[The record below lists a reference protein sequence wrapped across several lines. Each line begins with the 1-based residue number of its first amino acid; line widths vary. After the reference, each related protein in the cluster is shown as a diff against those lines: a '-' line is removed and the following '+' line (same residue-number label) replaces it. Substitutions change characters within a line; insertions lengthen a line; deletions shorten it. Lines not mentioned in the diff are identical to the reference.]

1 MMPAEQGDALER
13 ESRYNRIYL
22 SIIERYKDYIEE
34 KESLSV
40 AELPTMITP
49 KEPLIV
55 KKAEEIKASFSLYTY
70 DLNFME
76 AANKAFNFVKEQIE
90 EMVLP
95 LQFWLS
101 PKETLSFMMG
111 DAVDRSLLLCSLL
124 IALGNASAKVLMI
137 MADEKERK
145 VFVHCEFNERLYLF
159 NMEDKIEE
167 FGTPEEMIMY
177 AEINENATAYEFND
191 HAYYDIT

>member
-1 MMPAEQGDALER
+1 MPAEQGAALER

-22 SIIERYKDYIEE
+22 SIIERYKAYIEE

-40 AELPTMITP
+40 AELPTLITP
-49 KEPLIV
+49 KETLII
-55 KKAEEIKASFSLYTY
+55 KKADEIKMGFSLYTY
-70 DLNFME
+70 DINFME
-76 AANKAFNFVKEQIE
+76 AAKNAFEFVKDQIE

-124 IALGNASAKVLMI
+124 IALGNASSKVLMI
-137 MADEKERK
+137 MEDEKERR
-145 VFVHCEFNERLYLF
+145 VFVHCEFNEKIYLF

-167 FGTPEEMIMY
+167 FDTPEEMIMY
-177 AEINENATAYEFND
+177 AEINETATAYEFND
-191 HAYYDIT
+191 HAYYDII